1 MNTLQILGIVIP
13 SVILLSSFIYSTIKI
28 SRGEGDEPVPK
39 WEIISVFISTLV
51 LIFTLGTSF

>member
-1 MNTLQILGIVIP
+1 MNTLQILGIFIP
-13 SVILLSSFIYSTIKI
+13 FAILLFNLIYSAIKI

-51 LIFTLGTSF
+51 LIFTLGTLF